1 MPEWS
6 FTLLLN
12 QPFTPEQADEFSQCD
27 AFADGSAAFVLG
39 PRKPEQ
45 YPVRSD
51 ESELK
56 KLICDVE
63 APTLLDA
70 VAQMA
75 RNIQLIPGLRG
86 VGALMEDKVALE
98 EAAQRCDRSYESL
111 VQLSQEDEHFPEPL
125 NPDTE
130 GTVFYSW
137 LHIADY
143 LRRLGDD
150 VPHTPRELV
159 IADRTLRL
167 VEDLRGTDVQPGV
180 LRALG
185 LP

>member
-6 FTLLLN
+6 FTLLVN
-12 QPFTPEQADEFSQCD
+12 QPLTPEQADAFDHCD
-27 AFADGSAAFVLG
+27 AFGDGSVSYMLG
-39 PRKPEQ
+39 PAKPEQ

-51 ESELK
+51 PAD
-56 KLICDVE
+56 LIQLWCDVE

-70 VAQMA
+70 VAQTA
-75 RNIQLIPGLRG
+75 RNVRLIPGLRA
-86 VGALMEDKVALE
+86 VGAAHKDTVTLGD
-98 EAAQRCDRSYESL
+98 AAQRCDRDYESL
-111 VQLSQEDEHFPEPL
+111 VQLSQEDERFPEPL
-125 NPDTE
+125 ETE

-159 IADRTLRL
+159 IADRALRL
-167 VEDLRGTDVQPGV
+167 VEDLRGTDVQPGA